1 MFPFDDARGRA
12 PDEALRRAIGPRALL
27 AAGTILLGAMA
38 ADPAVAQQQTFN
50 NANTLQLNNVIC
62 SGPAGGAGPG
72 LGPNLA
78 AICAARARAGVPLDV
93 SGAGIISSVPPSTE
107 QRQQQRDQELAEA
120 EEKGSGGSADMQRF
134 RLFGDTSLALSIG
147 ADSVV
152 HPSNAY
158 EEPFHASSSAVTVAV
173 NTHPLSWL
181 NYGLGFTYQH
191 YAGSFEDLGGFNIN
205 TYRPFLF
212 ATVTPANGM
221 FIDATLAYARIGN
234 TRDRGANVMLG
245 NTMVSRG
252 IAAGTPGEN
261 GYTGS
266 ILSGYDR
273 QFGRLTIGPRLGFN
287 VGTWNMPAYQET
299 GNTGLELRY
308 QAVTQSSLQ
317 STLGGAASM
326 VFPTAFGAVVST
338 VTAGW
343 VHEFE
348 AYSQLIHAQFV
359 QAPGS
364 PFFTYSSQKPA
375 ANYGVLAITVSTAL
389 PGGARPYA
397 TFGTLLGN
405 GVYQSYGGMV
415 GVTFGW

>member
-1 MFPFDDARGRA
+1 MTH
-12 PDEALRRAIGPRALL
+12 PDGTRWRVCHPSIDPRAVL
-27 AAGTILLGAMA
+27 AAGAIVLGIATA
-38 ADPAVAQQQTFN
+38 APAAAQQTFN
-50 NANTLQLNNVIC
+50 NANSLQLNNVIC
-62 SGPAGGAGPG
+62 SGPAGCGGAG

-78 AICAARARAGVPLDV
+78 AICRARGATGVPLDV

-107 QRQQQRDQELAEA
+107 QRQQQRNQEIAEA
-120 EEKGSGGSADMQRF
+120 EEKGSGGSADVQRF

-152 HPSNAY
+152 HPANAF
-158 EEPFHASSSAVTVAV
+158 EEPYHASSSAVTVAT
-173 NTHPLSWL
+173 NTHPVSWL

-191 YAGSFEDLGGFNIN
+191 YAGSFEDLGGFSIN

-212 ATVTPANGM
+212 ASVTPADGV

-234 TRDRGANVMLG
+234 TRDRGANVAQAG
-245 NTMVSRG
+245 TTVSRG
-252 IAAGTPGEN
+252 IASGTPGEN

-266 ILSGYDR
+266 ILAGYDR
-273 QFGRLTIGPRLGFN
+273 QFGKLTIGPRLGFN
-287 VGTWNMPAYQET
+287 AGSWTMDGYQES

-308 QAVTQSSLQ
+308 QSVTQSSLQ
-317 STLGGAASM
+317 TTLGGAASV

-375 ANYGVLAITVSTAL
+375 ADFGVLDITVSAAL
-389 PGGARPYA
+389 PSGVRPYA
-397 TFGTLLGN
+397 TFGTILGN

>member
-1 MFPFDDARGRA
+1 MTH
-12 PDEALRRAIGPRALL
+12 PDGTRWQVRHCAIDPRAVL
-27 AAGTILLGAMA
+27 AAGAMLVGGSVA
-38 ADPAVAQQQTFN
+38 AMPAAAQQKFN
-50 NANTLQLNNVIC
+50 NANSLQLNNVIC
-62 SGPAGGAGPG
+62 SGPAFAGGAG

-78 AICAARARAGVPLDV
+78 AICRARAITGVPLDV
-93 SGAGIISSVPPSTE
+93 SGAGIISAVPPSTE
-107 QRQQQRDQELAEA
+107 QRQQQRNQEIAEA
-120 EEKGSGGSADMQRF
+120 EEKGSGGSADTQRF

-152 HPSNAY
+152 HPANAF
-158 EEPFHASSSAVTVAV
+158 EEPYHASSSAVTVAV
-173 NTHPLSWL
+173 NTHPVSWL
-181 NYGLGFTYQH
+181 NYGLGFTYQR
-191 YAGSFEDLGGFNIN
+191 YAGNFEDLGGFNIN

-212 ATVTPANGM
+212 ASITPVPGV
-221 FIDATLAYARIGN
+221 FVDATLAYARIGN
-234 TRDRGANVMLG
+234 TRDRGANVTQAG
-245 NTMVSRG
+245 QTVSRG

-266 ILSGYDR
+266 ILAGYDK

-287 VGTWNMPAYQET
+287 AGTWSTDAYEES

-308 QAVTQSSLQ
+308 QAVNQSSLQ
-317 STLGGAASM
+317 TTLGGAASV

-348 AYSQLIHAQFV
+348 AYPQLIHAQFV
-359 QAPGS
+359 EAPGS
-364 PFFTYSSQKPA
+364 TFFTFSSQKPA
-375 ANYGVLAITVSTAL
+375 ADYGVLGITVSAAL
-389 PGGARPYA
+389 PSGARPYA
-397 TFGTLLGN
+397 TFGTILGN